1 MKNVWI
7 VDDDRS
13 IRWVLEKA
21 LQKADIP
28 CKTFSE
34 AESVLQAIKKEQP
47 ALILSD
53 IHMPG
58 KSGLEMLAEIKKSYP
73 KLPIIIM
80 TAYSDLDSAVASF
93 QGGAFEYLPKPFDI
107 DKAIELVRRAT
118 EESEE
123 EEQTPAEETA
133 SEIIGKA
140 PAMQE
145 VFRAIGRLS
154 QSKATVLLTGESGA
168 GKEVVARALH
178 KHSPRSNAPFV
189 AINMAAIPKD
199 LMETELFGHEKGAF
213 TGASAIRHGRFEQ
226 AEGGTLFLDE
236 IGDMPA
242 ELQTRLLRVLSDGYY
257 YRVGGHQSLKA
268 NVRIIAATHQNLE
281 AMVRENRFREDLYH
295 RLNVIRLR
303 LPPLRERPEDIPLL
317 GNHFLQMS
325 AENLGVEPKLMSE
338 EAMEFLKRF
347 PFPGNVRQLEN
358 LCNWLVVMAPS
369 QHIRVTDLPEEVRN
383 GEAEKVHK
391 NGEVSGS
398 TPAGGSW
405 EELLK
410 GEVKEM
416 LKNQSPDLMKQL
428 ADTFESIVI
437 GTALEYT
444 HGRRVD
450 AATRL
455 GIGRNTITR
464 KIAELKLESED

>member
-21 LQKADIP
+21 LQKADIL

-118 EESEE
+118 EENEE
-123 EEQTPAEETA
+123 EEQTPSEETA

-178 KHSPRSNAPFV
+178 KHSPRANAPFV

-281 AMVRENRFREDLYH
+281 AMVRENRFSEDLYH

-317 GNHFLQMS
+317 VRHFAQKLAETNGLPPVEFASEAFTYLQQ
-325 AENLGVEPKLMSE
+325 L
-338 EAMEFLKRF
+338 
-347 PFPGNVRQLEN
+347 PFPGNIRELKN
-358 LCNWLVVMAPS
+358 LVERTL
-369 QHIRVTDLPEEVRN
+369 L
-383 GEAEKVHK
+383 
-391 NGEVSGS
+391 VSGRQRIEASDFEQFGMPQSALTSSAS
-398 TPAGGSW
+398 TSLEGLTL
-405 EELLK
+405 EELERK
-410 GEVKEM
+410 
-416 LKNQSPDLMKQL
+416 
-428 ADTFESIVI
+428 SILQALDKYEHNLSR
-437 GTALEYT
+437 TAE
-444 HGRRVD
+444 
-450 AATRL
+450 AL
-455 GIGRNTITR
+455 GISRAALYRRLEKYGI
-464 KIAELKLESED
+464 KICD